1 MPLWWLHDNAQV
13 DVKFEIVK
21 IPLKCIHSDLVIL
34 V

>member
-1 MPLWWLHDNAQV
+1 MLSNWNSWNLV

-21 IPLKCIHSDLVIL
+21 TPVQCIYNDLVIL